1 VKCLVCGHDFVA
13 RAGARYCSNACRQ
26 QAYRLRL
33 RVTDSKPQNDVQSGS
48 GDLSSV
54 TGDADCREWCY
65 RASAVVTYV
74 RGQGLRLTTTAKG
87 D

>member
-1 VKCLVCGHDFVA
+1 MPVCVICGHDFVA

-26 QAYRLRL
+26 RAYRLRL
-33 RVTDSKPQNDVQSGS
+33 ERVTDDAKPQNDVQSGS

-65 RASAVVTYV
+65 KASAVVTFTKG
-74 RGQGLRLTTTAKG
+74 RGLRLVIG
-87 D
+87 